1 MFQIDRSYIEPIESL
16 ESLQGHIWDIRTD
29 HKDDPSLPKIN
40 NYGITEETF
49 EDYLDRKQKF
59 EDFKAAWKKHRLLIL
74 VLAFAVPVAL
84 FSLLVK
90 GQNTGLYAYTTG
102 FLLCTLIYVGYLTI
116 EAFRARKF
124 RNNPCETFIK
134 ALLAWENANSDAPFI
149 SR

>member
-1 MFQIDRSYIEPIESL
+1 VFQIDRSYIEPIESL

-29 HKDDPSLPKIN
+29 HKDDPTLPKIA
-40 NYGITEETF
+40 NYGITEEQF

-59 EDFKAAWKKHRLLIL
+59 EDFKAAWKKNRLLIL

-90 GQNTGLYAYTTG
+90 GPNTGFYAYATG
-102 FLLCTLIYVGYLTI
+102 ALLCTLIYVVYLVI
-116 EAFRARKF
+116 EAMRARKF

-134 ALLAWENANSDAPFI
+134 ALLAWENAKKRS
-149 SR
+149 

>member
-29 HKDDPSLPKIN
+29 HKDDPTLPKIA
-40 NYGITEETF
+40 NYGITEEQF

-59 EDFKAAWKKHRLLIL
+59 EDFKAAWKKNRLLIL

-90 GQNTGLYAYTTG
+90 GPNTGFYAYATG
-102 FLLCTLIYVGYLTI
+102 ALLCTLIYVVYLVI
-116 EAFRARKF
+116 EAMRARKF

-134 ALLAWENANSDAPFI
+134 ALLAWENAKKRS
-149 SR
+149 